1 MPEPFLQVF
10 LALAWYSGVIVVMRL
25 AGKRLAGQTT
35 SFDLVVLITL
45 AVVLQQTALR
55 EGPQNALVFVAT
67 VFGAHRTLA
76 LLCARSAKVRR
87 LVRGAP
93 RPLIRHG
100 QVSFEALEDEGLSY
114 EELLAGL
121 RKLGHVDPKCIL
133 LATLEETG
141 HISAIPM
148 QRGPE
153 PADDALTE
161 TGLIDAVAMQR
172 SAEPPVEPPAAP
184 PSTGHAARRTGGERA
199 DA

>member
-1 MPEPFLQVF
+1 MPEPIVQFL
-10 LALAWYSGVIVVMRL
+10 LALAWYAGLIVVMRL

-45 AVVLQQTALR
+45 GVVLQQTALR
-55 EGPQNALVFVAT
+55 EGALNAFVFVAT
-67 VFGAHRTLA
+67 VFGVHRTLA

-100 QVSFEALEDEGLSY
+100 QVSFEALDDEGLSY

-121 RKLGHVDPKCIL
+121 RKLGHFGPEGIL

-148 QRGPE
+148 HRAHELRDHDAPASAAREHRARRGE
-153 PADDALTE
+153 
-161 TGLIDAVAMQR
+161 
-172 SAEPPVEPPAAP
+172 SAEAP
-184 PSTGHAARRTGGERA
+184 PDVWGA
-199 DA
+199 